1 MGTRIVTFLLCAWM
15 AFPIGAQPNK
25 NKGVFVDGV
34 VSVVNQK
41 VITHS
46 ELWGQSY
53 IMLLQRG
60 GEDALVRTI
69 DEDYLKA
76 VLQFMTM
83 QKLLADL
90 GRQKYDLI
98 ADEGNVEKNYKVLL
112 EYLGGKEK
120 AQKLFQRL
128 HLSPELVRAFIRRDN
143 MASRTLAAMRKD
155 DTPVLGTSA
164 QDQTMSLLDSLLA
177 NSDITNQPIKLP
189 PSVAQPKK
197 QPKNEKT
204 KTDAP

>member
-1 MGTRIVTFLLCAWM
+1 
-15 AFPIGAQPNK
+15 
-25 NKGVFVDGV
+25 
-34 VSVVNQK
+34 
-41 VITHS
+41 
-46 ELWGQSY
+46 
-53 IMLLQRG
+53 MLLQRG

-164 QDQTMSLLDSLLA
+164 QDQTMNLLDSLLA

-197 QPKNEKT
+197 QPKNEKA